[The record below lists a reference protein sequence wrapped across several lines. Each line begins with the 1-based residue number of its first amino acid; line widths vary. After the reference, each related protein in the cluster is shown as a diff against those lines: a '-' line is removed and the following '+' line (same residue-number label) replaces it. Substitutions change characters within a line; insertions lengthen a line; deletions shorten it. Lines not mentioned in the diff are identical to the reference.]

1 MIDPTFVFTIT
12 LYNKYQDKGK
22 KTCWKRTVLR
32 NCYFGTV
39 MGERLNNDTLNTND
53 TFVCRIPQNSAYSD
67 VFNGENNKFT
77 LKPGDIIV
85 KGTVNDIIADVSG
98 QRPADIL
105 NKYRSMAFSVK
116 NVSVNTLLPFA
127 KHYRASGV

>member
-12 LYNKYQDKGK
+12 LYNKYQDESK

-39 MGERLNNDTLNTND
+39 MGEKTNNDTLNTSD
-53 TFVCRIPQNSAYSD
+53 TFVCRIPQNSAYID

-77 LKPGDIIV
+77 LKPGDIII
-85 KGTVNDIIADVSG
+85 KGAVNDVIADKSG

-105 NKYRSMAFSVK
+105 NKYRGMAFSVE